1 MSMHAARILRRKE
14 VKELKASA
22 CDTRLPE
29 LLVANMNNC
38 AVRSAKDG
46 WLAIGKSIQ
55 YKDITSHG
63 YHIIREKGLVI
74 DLIECRVLICVKKT
88 GINIVHLVRDAK
100 QQDYVFEH
108 VDRFKG
114 DEIFGGFEQNQSLNV
129 L

>member
-74 DLIECRVLICVKKT
+74 DLIECRVLICVKKQAV
-88 GINIVHLVRDAK
+88 ISFI
-100 QQDYVFEH
+100 
-108 VDRFKG
+108 
-114 DEIFGGFEQNQSLNV
+114 
-129 L
+129 